1 MLLAGCF
8 GRVYPAVETDMPGV
22 IGSIADAV
30 KSAVGK
36 VTGSKKAK
44 SAPRAK
50 PAGRTVKKPAQARAK
65 TTGRRSGAKKPVS
78 AVSTTA
84 AETS

>member
-1 MLLAGCF
+1 M
-8 GRVYPAVETDMPGV
+8 TGV

-44 SAPRAK
+44 SAPRPK
-50 PAGRTVKKPAQARAK
+50 PAGRTVKKPARAK

-78 AVSTTA
+78 AESTTA
-84 AETS
+84 AEAN